1 MRANLPRPPRS
12 SCQHRAQ
19 SRVIFPSQDLGR
31 IGKESTEQSLQGQ
44 GWAVSRAGLSIQ
56 RSHTEQCTGCVEWVS
71 AEGAQAQ
78 GILAEV
84 IELQLS
90 SGGHRDTLPM
100 RPHLLRSS
108 GAKAWG
114 QTGPGNDA
122 QSSQFNSKSPL

>member
-1 MRANLPRPPRS
+1 MNKECSGNYIHAEAGDKSLYMTR
-12 SCQHRAQ
+12 
-19 SRVIFPSQDLGR
+19 LG
-31 IGKESTEQSLQGQ
+31 INMLASGQ